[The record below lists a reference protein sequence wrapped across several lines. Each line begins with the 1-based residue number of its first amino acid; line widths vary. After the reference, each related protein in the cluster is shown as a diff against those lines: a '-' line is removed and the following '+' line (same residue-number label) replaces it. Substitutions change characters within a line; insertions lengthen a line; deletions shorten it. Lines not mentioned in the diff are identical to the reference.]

1 MQEHSAQRLPFHKK
15 VIYALGQLGWSLCSF
30 GVFNLL
36 YYFYDSPVR
45 PNSDIPIF
53 PAFVATAAILGIAAS
68 FTRLFDS
75 IADPLV
81 AGWSDQSKS
90 KFGRR
95 RIFMAVGAFPFALLS
110 VLVFFPP
117 VKTPSTLNIVWVFIC
132 LTLFYFFMTTYVTPF
147 FALLSELGKNS
158 KERLQLSTMISITW
172 ALGFVGGN
180 SVYAFQGLLEKMFF
194 LKEGMTPALIMA
206 NSAKAFQTSIVIYA
220 VVSLILMYLP
230 VIFIDECKYCER
242 HVSKEGSFEALKTAF
257 KNRNFLTFTLSDL
270 TYFLALTFVQS
281 GISYY
286 TIQLL
291 GLDKSMA
298 TTFMAIMFV
307 CSFVFYVPVSL
318 LAAKI
323 GKKKLLMIGFA
334 WFGLCYIFI
343 SFWGNPRIAGDD
355 LSFWPRFFF
364 NPMLQGGIAM
374 ILVSIPMA
382 IFGIIPNAIIADIAE
397 SDGIKN
403 GNFKA
408 GIFFGARTFMSKA
421 GASLSL
427 LIFPVITHLGFNSG
441 GAVKTSGVR
450 LTLIAAF
457 CFLMLGLLIFSRYN
471 EKEVDSLLAKKE
483 SN

>member
-1 MQEHSAQRLPFHKK
+1 MHHSAQRLPFAKK

-45 PNSDIPIF
+45 PNSDIPLF

-68 FTRLFDS
+68 STRFFDS

-95 RIFMAVGAFPFALLS
+95 RIFMAVGGLPFALLS

-117 VKTPSTLNIVWVFIC
+117 VKTPSTANIVWVFVC
-132 LTLFYFFMTTYVTPF
+132 LVLFYFFMTTYVTPF
-147 FALLSELGKNS
+147 FALLSELGRNS

-180 SVYAFQGLLEKMFF
+180 SVYAVQSLLEKMFF
-194 LKEGMTPALIMA
+194 IKDGMTRELIM
-206 NSAKAFQTSIVIYA
+206 NGSMKAFQTAIIIYA
-220 VVSLILMYLP
+220 AVSLILMYLP
-230 VIFIDECKYCER
+230 VIFIDEHKYCEK
-242 HVSKEGSFEALKTAF
+242 HVSKEGSFEALRTAF
-257 KNRNFLTFTLSDL
+257 KNRNFLVFTLSDL

-307 CSFVFYVPVSL
+307 FSFVFYVPVSMI
-318 LAAKI
+318 AGKI
-323 GKKKLLMIGFA
+323 GKKKLLMIAFSGFA
-334 WFGLCYIFI
+334 VCYLFISLWGNPKILGDDI
-343 SFWGNPRIAGDD
+343 SFWPK
-355 LSFWPRFFF
+355 FMF
-364 NPMLQGGIAM
+364 NPMVQGGIAM
-374 ILVSIPMA
+374 LMVSFPMA
-382 IFGIIPNAIIADIAE
+382 VFGIIPNAIIADIAE

-403 GNFKA
+403 GNYKA

-427 LIFPVITHLGFNSG
+427 LIFPVITHLGFNSNTP
-441 GAVKTSGVR
+441 VTTSGVR

-457 CFLMLGLLIFSRYN
+457 GFLVIGLLIFSRYN
-471 EKEVDSLLAKKE
+471 EKEVDALLAKKE
-483 SN
+483 TN